1 MIRHDKIARHP
12 RTFKTLVGLSAE
24 GFKQLLPPFE
34 RAWES
39 DLDRRDAGR
48 VRWRAQGEAG
58 GHGGQTRVHP
68 SLFPLYPIQAGL
80 PVLVVP
86 AV

>member
-12 RTFKTLVGLSAE
+12 RTSKTLTGLSAE
-24 GFKQLLPPFE
+24 GFKQFLPPFE
-34 RAWES
+34 RARES
-39 DLDRRDAGR
+39 DLGRRDAGR
-48 VRWRAQGEAG
+48 VRRRAQGEAG
-58 GHGGQTRVHP
+58 GHGGQTRVYP
-68 SLFPLYPIQAGL
+68 GLFPLYPIPAGL

>member
-12 RTFKTLVGLSAE
+12 RTFKTLTGLSTE

-34 RAWES
+34 RAREF
-39 DLDRRDAGR
+39 DLGRRDAGR
-48 VRWRAQGEAG
+48 VRRWAQGEAG
-58 GHGGQTRVHP
+58 GHGGQSRVHP
-68 SLFPLYPIQAGL
+68 GLFPLYPIQAGL
-80 PVLVVP
+80 LVLVVP